1 MILRLWP
8 TCLVGVCL
16 DLPESAVRIAV
27 VHIALTAV
35 TVKVQNDTFGAQLV
49 LININGYF
57 SNQIE
62 RSRPHLL

>member
-16 DLPESAVRIAV
+16 PESAVRIAV
-27 VHIALTAV
+27 VHIALAAV